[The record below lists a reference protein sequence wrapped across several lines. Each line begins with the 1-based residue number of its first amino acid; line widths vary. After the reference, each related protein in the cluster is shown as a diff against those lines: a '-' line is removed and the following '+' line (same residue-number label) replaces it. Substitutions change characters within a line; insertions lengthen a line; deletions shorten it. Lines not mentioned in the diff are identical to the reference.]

1 MATPASES
9 PVSTISSVGSDVRK
23 LRKRRMMTITQ
34 LAARLDRSIGFISQI
49 ERGLSQPSIEDLRTI
64 AQVFDVPISF
74 FFGNDTV
81 PGTAEAQHVVRAD
94 KRRELGNSEGA
105 LFEQLLSPDLG
116 GSFETLLS
124 EFKPGAELS
133 DYQQRD
139 TEEAGYVVSGVFE
152 LNINGYWH
160 VLHTGDSF
168 RFAGEPYRWRNTGK
182 VSAVLVWIISPP
194 IY

>member
-1 MATPASES
+1 M
-9 PVSTISSVGSDVRK
+9 SSVGADIRA
-23 LRKRRMMTITQ
+23 LRKRRSMTIEQ
-34 LAARLDRSIGFISQI
+34 LAARLERSIGFISQI
-49 ERGLSQPSIEDLRTI
+49 ERGLSEPSINDLRTI

-74 FFGNDTV
+74 FFGSGS
-81 PGTAEAQHVVRAD
+81 GTETSEPQHVVRAD
-94 KRRELGNSEGA
+94 KRRQLGNSEGA

-124 EFKPGAELS
+124 EFKPGAELP

-152 LNINGYWH
+152 LDINGCWY
-160 VLHTGDSF
+160 LLQPGDSF

-194 IY
+194 VY